1 MIKQRSLLFRSSEE
15 DLYRAAE
22 ELSEPQ
28 QDKPAPRPL
37 LESTRQYS
45 EITHGFIW
53 PASGAGGWGGWR
65 GGRWETKTTFVFV
78 VSCKIH
84 TGLLCLGR
92 HVLRLVSL
100 FCSVVKVED
109 RCSLAPAVD
118 ILSYSE
124 REWKGNTAKSALI
137 RKVGVCSCSQHWRQL
152 LFHFMST
159 NSVCRLLL
167 QGYKEMSHRFGSV
180 RRVRGDNY
188 CALRATLFQ
197 VLSHSNKLPVWLR
210 EEDGGAMVNTHSQ
223 SPGVISTDCRWQ
235 LV

>member
-28 QDKPAPRPL
+28 QDEPAPRPL

-159 NSVCRLLL
+159 NSVCRAAPGLQRDVTQVWECEESEGGQLLCTEGHAVPGPVP
-167 QGYKEMSHRFGSV
+167 QQQAACVAPRGGRWRHGKYTQSEPRSHF
-180 RRVRGDNY
+180 
-188 CALRATLFQ
+188 
-197 VLSHSNKLPVWLR
+197 HWL
-210 EEDGGAMVNTHSQ
+210 
-223 SPGVISTDCRWQ
+223 
-235 LV
+235 